1 MEALCP
7 PQQGRGGL
15 PGEKFVSYIQDC
27 CTVSVCVCARAQ
39 FLCHKLRT
47 HFLHSM
53 IRDTTRLYRKFYQK
67 RVKATVLYAT
77 ETGRSRSYANIVKD
91 VFGKVFAAK
100 VGRGRVEEGGWVKS
114 GGESGRGGWV
124 ENGWESRGGG
134 RRMDG
139 RVERGWGGRQQQLW

>member
-1 MEALCP
+1 
-7 PQQGRGGL
+7 
-15 PGEKFVSYIQDC
+15 
-27 CTVSVCVCARAQ
+27 
-39 FLCHKLRT
+39 
-47 HFLHSM
+47 M

-114 GGESGRGGWV
+114 GGES
-124 ENGWESRGGG
+124 RGGG
-134 RRMDG
+134 RR
-139 RVERGWGGRQQQLW
+139 VEERGEGLGRETTSALVAVTSEHSSRSHMLRWCP